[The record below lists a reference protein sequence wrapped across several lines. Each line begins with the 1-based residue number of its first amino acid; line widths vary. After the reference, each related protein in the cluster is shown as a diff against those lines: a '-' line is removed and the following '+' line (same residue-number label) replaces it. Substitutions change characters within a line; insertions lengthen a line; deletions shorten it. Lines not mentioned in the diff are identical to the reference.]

1 MENKYNKMKIK
12 KDLIK
17 IIAALALVAAV
28 LGGIVVYQR
37 NNARNALAARIAEI
51 GGSASPRTIEELRSA
66 ITVYETRIEQHVK
79 DAAQAGVYW
88 KILATRLQDR
98 GLHNE
103 ALDAL
108 ERTIYYTPEEAAPY
122 YLTGVSAAVVAKS
135 FLDFAGTGENADRNT
150 YFDLAESAYLRAIE
164 LDERYSRPRYGLG
177 VLYLFELN
185 RPEDAI
191 PHLLRFLELQTRD
204 VDGMFLLARAY
215 YMTGRYE
222 ESLPLYDRILTLTR
236 DTAKRTEAERNKET
250 VLGMIYG

>member
-1 MENKYNKMKIK
+1 MENKYKMKIK

-17 IIAALALVAAV
+17 IIAVLAIIASA
-28 LGGIVVYQR
+28 LGGLVVYQR
-37 NNARNALAARIAEI
+37 NKARNTLAARITEI
-51 GGSASPRTIEELRSA
+51 SGGGSPRTIEELRSA
-66 ITVYETRIEQHVK
+66 IAVYEARIEQYVK

-88 KILATRLQDR
+88 KILAIRLQDR

-103 ALDAL
+103 ALEAL

-122 YLTGVSAAVVAKS
+122 YLTGVSAAIVAKS
-135 FLDFAGTGENADRNT
+135 FLDTAGTGENPDRNS
-150 YFDLAESAYLRAIE
+150 YFVMAESAYLRAIE
-164 LDERYSRPRYGLG
+164 LDERYARPRYGLG

-185 RPEDAI
+185 RPEEAI

-222 ESLPLYDRILTLTR
+222 ESLPLYDRILSLTR
-236 DTAKRTEAERNKET
+236 DAAKRAEAERNKET
-250 VLGMIYG
+250 LLGMIYG